1 MYTSSWCAYVLA
13 LAALPR
19 LVLAAPLPASV
30 APPTLSS
37 SRTSTKP
44 KKGAVK
50 LPFLRRRVA
59 GRQNADEDVLGGTV
73 GLGDSADLFYTVAV
87 TVGDSTT
94 SVNLDTGSSDLWVM
108 SDACKT
114 TQCQRSSAKPYDVT
128 KTFKPTKSASVQ
140 LQYGDSVSGTHASG
154 PVGRDTVTL
163 AALTLTD
170 QTLAAVNDTDNS
182 AVQNGGAGILGL
194 GFPAQSFVQAA
205 AINAEF
211 NSPSG
216 TDTFITQTAS
226 YGPVVSRLIMA
237 DMIDDPLFA
246 VTLQR
251 NTIDVSG
258 KGEITIGQLPDGID
272 ESNITW
278 VPVRLY
284 DPAEGGM
291 APPSFAPNEKY
302 PLRWEVPIDAVFL
315 DGQKLPQSTQSGA
328 GLDSS
333 IVSGLIDTGNSLIR
347 GPQDVVNNI
356 YTKVSPA
363 FAANSN
369 TDPTLPCDAGHNLAF
384 QIGGKMFPVDPRDFV
399 SQNKQGD
406 AKTCIA
412 NNIVSTDA
420 PSTGALFSWNL
431 GDPFLKSN
439 MVIFYYGNL
448 THPSVDP
455 PRIGFVSL
463 VPQNADALL
472 DDAVEDA
479 QGAGGTFESKADV
492 APTASSLILESSSG
506 ASSSTASRAS
516 SPSQTQTSSP
526 TTTAKPQSTKTDSA
540 PSESASS
547 SSNAAP
553 PSLRLPQGVWPS
565 LLLVSLS
572 MLSSLC
578 IL

>member
-13 LAALPR
+13 LAVLPR

-44 KKGAVK
+44 KKGGLK
-50 LPFLRRRVA
+50 LPFLRRRVV
-59 GRQNADEDVLGGTV
+59 GRQNTQDDDVVGGTV

-108 SDACKT
+108 SDACNT
-114 TQCQRSSAKPYDVT
+114 AQCQRSTAKPYDVT
-128 KTFKPTKSASVQ
+128 KTFKPTDSASVR
-140 LQYGDSVSGTHASG
+140 LQYGDSVSGTHAAG

-163 AALTLTD
+163 AALTLKD

-182 AVQNGGAGILGL
+182 AVQNGGAGIMGL

-211 NSPSG
+211 NTPSG

-315 DGQKLPQSTQSGA
+315 DGQKLPQSTQTGA

-347 GPQDVVNNI
+347 GPQDVVSNI

-369 TDPTLPCDAGHNLAF
+369 TDPTLPCDAAHNLAF

-420 PSTGALFSWNL
+420 PSSGALFSWNL

-463 VPQNADALL
+463 VPQNADDLL
-472 DDAVEDA
+472 DDAVDDA
-479 QGAGGTFESKADV
+479 QGAGGNFESKADA
-492 APTASSLILESSSG
+492 APTASSLILETSSG
-506 ASSSTASRAS
+506 ASSQAASR
-516 SPSQTQTSSP
+516 TSSP
-526 TTTAKPQSTKTDSA
+526 PSTTSSPASTTRPKSTSTDSA

-547 SSNAAP
+547 SSNAAL
-553 PSLRLPQGVWPS
+553 PSLRLPSGVWSS